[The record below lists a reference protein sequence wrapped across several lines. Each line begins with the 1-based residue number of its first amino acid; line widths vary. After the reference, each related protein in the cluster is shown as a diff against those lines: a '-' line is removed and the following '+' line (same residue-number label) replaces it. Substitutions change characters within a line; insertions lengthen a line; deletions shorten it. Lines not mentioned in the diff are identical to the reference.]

1 MMTRRGNEAP
11 DREAGVAGGPAR
23 HIPVL
28 LDEVVEALAPVDGG
42 RYIDGTFGRGGYTT
56 ALLEAADCRVL
67 AIDRDPD
74 AIAAAER
81 LKTRFGNRL
90 VVVEGRFGALDA
102 IAEDHGFAPVD
113 GIALDVGVSS
123 AQLDDPERGFS
134 FQTDGPLDMR
144 MAKAGPSAADV
155 VNGAGEGLLAD
166 ILFHFGEE
174 RAARR
179 IARRI
184 VEARRA
190 APIDRTLPLAD
201 LVSAIVRTKPG
212 GKHPATRTF
221 QALRI
226 FVNGELDELA
236 DALVAAENVLRP
248 DGRLAVVAFHSLED
262 RLVKTF
268 LADRADSDR
277 AGSRHI
283 PAVQGEAPTF
293 CRLFTGARKPS
304 DEETARNPRARSARL
319 RAAIRTDAPA
329 RPLDRARLLP
339 PVPSIIE
346 AGI

>member
-1 MMTRRGNEAP
+1 MMTRGDEEATNRIG
-11 DREAGVAGGPAR
+11 DVAGGPAR

-28 LDEVVEALAPVDGG
+28 LDAVVEALAPVDGG
-42 RYIDGTFGRGGYTT
+42 RYIDGTFGRGGYTA

-74 AIAAAER
+74 AVAAAEA
-81 LKTRFGNRL
+81 LKARFGNRL
-90 VVVEGRFGALDA
+90 TGVEGRFGALDA
-102 IAEDHGFAPVD
+102 IAEARGFAPVD

-123 AQLDDPERGFS
+123 AQLDDPARGFS

-144 MAKAGPSAADV
+144 MAKSGPSAADV

-184 VEARRA
+184 VETRRD
-190 APIDRTLPLAD
+190 APIDRTLVLAD
-201 LVSAIVRTKPG
+201 LVSGIVRTKPG
-212 GKHPATRTF
+212 ARHPATRTF

-226 FVNGELDELA
+226 FVNGELDQLA
-236 DALVAAENVLRP
+236 DALAAAERVLKP

-268 LADRADSDR
+268 LTDRADSDR
-277 AGSRHI
+277 AGSRHM
-283 PAVQGEAPTF
+283 PAVQGQAPTF
-293 CRLFTGARKPS
+293 RRLFNGARKPS
-304 DEETARNPRARSARL
+304 SEETSRNPRARSARL

-329 RPLDRARLLP
+329 RSLDRSRLLP
-339 PVPSIIE
+339 PVPSIMD
-346 AGI
+346 AGV

>member
-11 DREAGVAGGPAR
+11 DGENGVAGGPAR

-56 ALLEAADCRVL
+56 ALLEAADCQVL

-74 AIAAAER
+74 AIAAAEK
-81 LKTRFGNRL
+81 LKARFGSRL
-90 VVVEGRFGALDA
+90 IVVEGRFGALDD
-102 IAEDHGFAPVD
+102 IAEARGFAPVD

-123 AQLDDPERGFS
+123 TQLDDPARGFS
-134 FQTDGPLDMR
+134 FQADGPLDMR
-144 MAKAGPSAADV
+144 MAKSGPTAADV

-184 VEARRA
+184 VETRRE
-190 APIDRTLPLAD
+190 APIDRTPTLAD
-201 LVSAIVRTKPG
+201 LVASMVRAKPG

-226 FVNGELDELA
+226 FVNGELNELA
-236 DALVAAENVLRP
+236 DALVAAERVLRP
-248 DGRLAVVAFHSLED
+248 EGRLAVVAFHSLED
-262 RLVKTF
+262 RIVKTF
-268 LADRADSDR
+268 FADRADSGR
-277 AGSRHI
+277 TGSRHM
-283 PAVQGEAPTF
+283 PAVQGQAATF
-293 CRLFTGARKPS
+293 RRLFTGARKPS
-304 DEETARNPRARSARL
+304 NEETALNPRARSARL
-319 RAAIRTDAPA
+319 RAAVRTEAPA
-329 RPLDRARLLP
+329 RSLDRARLLP